1 MSKPV
6 TENSTDHSPASAHPS
21 LNGSGSLLPD
31 LQMENLEL
39 FHHFATETCFTLSDR
54 ASSHQLWRIEAP
66 QVALE
71 HAFFMRGILAISAL
85 HLAWLRPDKQDHYS
99 HVAARQQD
107 AALSA
112 FRSIMSSIGES
123 NCDAF
128 FGLSSLIVVY
138 GFASPKASDSLGMFS
153 YSGQDSD
160 EWLPLIRGVN
170 SILQSV
176 WPWAKKG
183 RLSGLLHDHQ
193 QEPPQ
198 TDLPVVL
205 TDQLSHLENMVENP
219 AEGQEA
225 INAYKAA
232 LELLRNCFIRI
243 NNRPAYE
250 CEVSIAF
257 LWPVMVPQEYIS
269 LVNLRKPQALIIL
282 AHYSVILHHLDD
294 YWWMKG
300 WARHVID
307 SIDHE
312 LEDDWRY
319 WITWPQRVLTVGE
332 KILTN
337 GALQNPITGNRVSS
351 DFDTAI
357 DRSLDIPHEVIAT

>member
-1 MSKPV
+1 
-6 TENSTDHSPASAHPS
+6 
-21 LNGSGSLLPD
+21 
-31 LQMENLEL
+31 MENLEL
-39 FHHFATETCFTLSDR
+39 FHHFTTVTCATLSDR
-54 ASSHQLWRIEAP
+54 PASHRLWRIEAP
-66 QVALE
+66 QVALQ
-71 HAFFMRGILAISAL
+71 HDFFMRGILAISAL
-85 HLAWLRPDKQDHYS
+85 HLAWLRPDKQDHFS

-107 AALSA
+107 AALSS

-138 GFASPKASDSLGMFS
+138 GFASPKASDSLGMFN

-176 WPWAKKG
+176 WLWVKKG
-183 RLSGLLHDHQ
+183 RLSGLLHDHE
-193 QEPPQ
+193 QEPPR
-198 TDLPVVL
+198 TDLPAVL
-205 TDQLSHLENMVENP
+205 KDQLANLESMVES
-219 AEGQEA
+219 AGEGEDA
-225 INAYKAA
+225 MNAYREA
-232 LELLRNCFIRI
+232 LNYLRSCFVRI
-243 NNRPAYE
+243 NNRPPYE

-269 LVNLRKPQALIIL
+269 LVNKRKPQALIIL

-294 YWWMKG
+294 YWWMRG
-300 WARHVID
+300 WAKHIID

-312 LEDDWRY
+312 LNDDWRY
-319 WITWPQRVLTVGE
+319 WITWPQQVLAVDE

-337 GALQNPITGNRVSS
+337 GALQNPITGNRVNS

-357 DRSLDIPHEVIAT
+357 DQSLALPQEMSTA

>member
-1 MSKPV
+1 
-6 TENSTDHSPASAHPS
+6 
-21 LNGSGSLLPD
+21 
-31 LQMENLEL
+31 MENLEL
-39 FHHFATETCFTLSDR
+39 FHHFTTVTCATLSDR
-54 ASSHQLWRIEAP
+54 PASHQLWRIEAP
-66 QVALE
+66 QVALQ
-71 HAFFMRGILAISAL
+71 HDFFMRGILAISAL
-85 HLAWLRPDKQDHYS
+85 HLAWLRPDKQDHFS

-107 AALSA
+107 AALST

-138 GFASPKASDSLGMFS
+138 GFASPKASDSLGMFN

-176 WPWAKKG
+176 WRWVKNG
-183 RLSGLLHDHQ
+183 RLSGLLHDHA
-193 QEPPQ
+193 QEPPK
-198 TDLPVVL
+198 TDLPAVL
-205 TDQLSHLENMVENP
+205 KDQLANLENMVEN
-219 AEGQEA
+219 AGEGQEA
-225 INAYKAA
+225 MNAYTQA
-232 LELLRNCFIRI
+232 LNNLRMCFIRI

-257 LWPVMVPQEYIS
+257 LWPVLVSQEYIS
-269 LVNLRKPQALIIL
+269 LVNMRKPQALIIL
-282 AHYSVILHHLDD
+282 AHYSVILHHLDE
-294 YWWMKG
+294 YWWMRG
-300 WARHVID
+300 WAKHIID

-312 LEDDWRY
+312 LNDDWRY
-319 WITWPQRVLTVGE
+319 WITWPQQVLAVDE

-337 GALQNPITGNRVSS
+337 GALQNTITGNQGDS

-357 DRSLDIPHEVIAT
+357 DHSIAMSQEMSTT